1 MTRMGPAAVI
11 TENCT
16 FGIGEL
22 AREFQITARAIRFYE
37 DRGLITPRRTGTGS
51 RVRVYSQRDR
61 ARLTLLLRG
70 KRLGLSL
77 SEIKDLLDMYETP
90 ADTVPQLSRFLALLD
105 QHREVLRRQLADL
118 HQLLV
123 EIDQQRDEAQR
134 ALAGLPGFGVKIR
147 ENAAL

>member
-1 MTRMGPAAVI
+1 
-11 TENCT
+11 
-16 FGIGEL
+16 
-22 AREFQITARAIRFYE
+22 
-37 DRGLITPRRTGTGS
+37 
-51 RVRVYSQRDR
+51 
-61 ARLTLLLRG
+61 
-70 KRLGLSL
+70 
-77 SEIKDLLDMYETP
+77 MYETP

-134 ALAGLPGFGVKIR
+134 ALAGLPGFGIKVR